1 MAREI
6 PLQIL
11 RTTRA
16 ALDAQAGASGL
27 LAGEPYLITDEDRIA
42 VGTATGA
49 YAATA
54 TAAQGE
60 KADSAVQPNVAQSF
74 SAIQTFSAGLAGG
87 SDIIADAGE
96 AQTIPLDGRVH
107 VLTLTQACSITLTPV
122 GSEYSFALIV
132 LIENATGG
140 YDVTYTNGPKA
151 MDTQAL
157 NTAANKHSAFVLW
170 TPDGGTTYYRNGAG
184 AEE

>member
-1 MAREI
+1 MSIES
-6 PLQIL
+6 LETGL
-11 RTTRA
+11 SVRTELNA
-16 ALDAQAGASGL
+16 ALDL
-27 LAGEPYLITDEDRIA
+27 
-42 VGTATGA
+42 VAT
-49 YAATA
+49 
-54 TAAQGE
+54 
-60 KADSAVQPNVAQSF
+60 AVQPDGAQPF
-74 SAIQTFSAGLAGG
+74 TAIQTFTAGLAGG

-122 GSEYSFALIV
+122 GSEYSFALIEF
-132 LIENATGG
+132 IQDATGG
-140 YDVTYTNGPKA
+140 YDVTWTNSPKA

-170 TPDGGTTYYRNGAG
+170 TPNGGTTYYRNGAG